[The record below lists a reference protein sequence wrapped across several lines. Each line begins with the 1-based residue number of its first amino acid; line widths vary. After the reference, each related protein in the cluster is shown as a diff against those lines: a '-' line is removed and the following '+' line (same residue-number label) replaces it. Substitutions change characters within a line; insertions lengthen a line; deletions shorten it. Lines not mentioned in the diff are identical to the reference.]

1 MRRSSLGAL
10 ALLLSLTFS
19 AAGPTMA
26 WGDPLH
32 NIRAVKLTMP
42 ELGEAAETCGLSRE
56 ALETAFFEPLA
67 ERGIQVAASGTGYR
81 LFLRATT
88 IGYLE
93 GTCVSYIEAQ
103 LLLTTRYQDTANQQ
117 ERSGHVQLW
126 ADGGLFAS
134 DAREHLA
141 TLERG
146 MRRLGSSLAARWD
159 AAN

>member
-1 MRRSSLGAL
+1 MRRSSLGAI
-10 ALLLSLTFS
+10 ALLLSLALW
-19 AAGPTMA
+19 AAGATGA

-32 NIRAVKLTMP
+32 NVRAVKLTMP
-42 ELGEAAETCGLSRE
+42 EPGEAAETCGLSRE
-56 ALETAFFEPLA
+56 ALETAFFKPLA
-67 ERGIQVAASGTGYR
+67 ERGIEVVASGTGYR

-88 IGYLE
+88 IEYLE
-93 GTCVSYIEAQ
+93 ETCVSYIEAQ
-103 LLLTTRYQDTANQQ
+103 LLLTTRYQDAANQQ

-146 MRRLGSSLAARWD
+146 MRRLGGNLAARWD

>member
-1 MRRSSLGAL
+1 MARSSIGAL
-10 ALLLSLTFS
+10 ALLLSLALWAVGATG
-19 AAGPTMA
+19 AR
-26 WGDPLH
+26 GDPLS
-32 NIRAVKLTMP
+32 NVRAVKLTMP
-42 ELGEAAETCGLSRE
+42 ELGEAAQTCGLDRE
-56 ALETAFFEPLA
+56 ALEAAFFKPLA
-67 ERGIQVAASGTGYR
+67 ERGIQAVASGTGYR

-93 GTCVSYIEAQ
+93 ETCVSYIEAQ

-134 DAREHLA
+134 DIREHLA
-141 TLERG
+141 TLERE
-146 MRRLGSSLAARWD
+146 MRALGGKLAARWD

>member
-1 MRRSSLGAL
+1 MPRSPVGAL
-10 ALLLSLTFS
+10 ALLLTLALWS
-19 AAGPTMA
+19 AGATGA
-26 WGDPLH
+26 WGDPLQ
-32 NIRAVKLTMP
+32 NVRAVKLTMP
-42 ELGEAAETCGLSRE
+42 EPGEAAENCGLSRE
-56 ALETAFFEPLA
+56 ALESAFFKPLA
-67 ERGIQVAASGTGYR
+67 ERGIEVVTSGTGYR
-81 LFLRATT
+81 LFLRAIT
-88 IGYLE
+88 ISYLE

-134 DAREHLA
+134 DAREHLT

-146 MRRLGSSLAARWD
+146 MRRLGDTLAARWD